1 MSTILGGRRRWLR
14 TPVATETQDSRPPF
28 IFVSPSRQIKLVP
41 SHVRF
46 AMIPFVSVAFN
57 PPRQDD
63 PLVSNNPGEL
73 LSVAE
78 VAAELKVTEATVR
91 RWINQDKLVARRL
104 AGGEFR
110 VLRADLDAMMGILSD
125 PPRQPRSKRP
135 FATTAERMHVR

>member
-1 MSTILGGRRRWLR
+1 MSTILGGRRRRLR
-14 TPVATETQDSRPPF
+14 TVATETQDSRPPF

-46 AMIPFVSVAFN
+46 AMIPFVSVALT
-57 PPRQDD
+57 PRRDD